1 MLENVEIPQ
10 QGNLGKYSVEI
21 LSCRVAIDYEG
32 KPVVIVKY
40 SFENVSDSKAASFV
54 WNVSDKVYQNG
65 MELENAYLLDDSANY
80 DSEKKSVEI
89 QKGTKIEVEVAYV
102 LRDTTSDIEV
112 EVGRLIST
120 EEAVLKKTF
129 TIAT

>member
-1 MLENVEIPQ
+1 M
-10 QGNLGKYSVEI
+10 EI